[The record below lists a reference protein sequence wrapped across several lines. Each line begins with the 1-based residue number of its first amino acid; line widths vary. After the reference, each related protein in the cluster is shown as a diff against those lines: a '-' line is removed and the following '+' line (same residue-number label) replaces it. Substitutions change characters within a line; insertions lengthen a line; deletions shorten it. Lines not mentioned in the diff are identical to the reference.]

1 MSISRELRERFDQE
15 ALPHAEAL
23 FRFARRLTGRDET
36 AEDLVQECFE
46 KALRAFHQFK
56 AGTNCKS
63 WLFTILSNAHKAR
76 LRSAHNRRET
86 VSTQEDGDFSF
97 FEQLMAH
104 EAGGR
109 DNPEQVFLDSMPAP
123 EVREAVG
130 ELSEGLRQV
139 LLLCDVEGLS
149 YQEIAETLDLP
160 LGTVRSRLSRARD
173 TLSRK
178 LWNYFTTWYKSTP
191 ARGQ

>member
-1 MSISRELRERFDQE
+1 MISRELRQRFDQE

-23 FRFARRLTGRDET
+23 FRFARRLTGHAAEDV
-36 AEDLVQECFE
+36 AEDLVQETFE

-56 AGTNCKS
+56 PGTNCKS

-76 LRSAHNRRET
+76 LRSAQHRRET
-86 VSTQEDGDFSF
+86 VSTQADGDFSF

-109 DNPEQVFLDSMPAP
+109 DNPEQLFLESMPGP

-130 ELSEGLRQV
+130 ELSEGLRTV

-149 YQEIAETLDLP
+149 YQEIADTLELP
-160 LGTVRSRLSRARD
+160 IGTVRSRLSRARD

-178 LWNYFTTWYKSTP
+178 LWKYFTTWYQGGNADK
-191 ARGQ
+191 